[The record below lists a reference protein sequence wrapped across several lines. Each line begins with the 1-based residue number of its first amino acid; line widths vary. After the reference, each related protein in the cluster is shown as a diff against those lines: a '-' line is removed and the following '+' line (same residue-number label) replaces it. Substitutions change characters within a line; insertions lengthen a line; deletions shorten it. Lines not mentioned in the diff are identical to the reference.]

1 MILCETWTFRS
12 LPFPG
17 NVFFS
22 ARWTWWMGVSSGLVS
37 TMSMLEL
44 LSCSTRAGRQ
54 GPFRASS
61 NFLTN
66 LKRVLGVRIRAEH
79 FWWQSNHLTHL
90 SGHWVLQNKSTNQI
104 SYRWVFSTDCLM
116 DQKLTSFH
124 LEILTKSW
132 RQQFTSEWSF
142 SMCMQ
147 CISLTCTVGQYCY
160 AIEKDTDINLQLL
173 LNGLSE
179 LTDSGLDAVR
189 KLTVVF
195 VQVPQKTGQW
205 LCKIRRK
212 VNITSI

>member
-1 MILCETWTFRS
+1 MFRMKHYETWTLRS
-12 LPFPG
+12 LPCPG

-22 ARWTWWMGVSSGLVS
+22 VRWTWWMGVSSGFVS
-37 TMSMLEL
+37 TMSMVEL

-54 GPFRASS
+54 GPLRASS

-66 LKRVLGVRIRAEH
+66 LKRVLGEEIRGEH

-90 SGHWVLQNKSTNQI
+90 SGHWVLQNKSTKQI
-104 SYRWVFSTDCLM
+104 SYRWVFSTDCLI

-132 RQQFTSEWSF
+132 RQQFASDLRASV
-142 SMCMQ
+142 
-147 CISLTCTVGQYCY
+147 CISLTCIVGSYPY
-160 AIEKDTDINLQLL
+160 AIEGKTDINLQLL

-195 VQVPQKTGQW
+195 VQVPQKTWQW
-205 LCKIRRK
+205 LCKIRRM
-212 VNITSI
+212 VYMTSI